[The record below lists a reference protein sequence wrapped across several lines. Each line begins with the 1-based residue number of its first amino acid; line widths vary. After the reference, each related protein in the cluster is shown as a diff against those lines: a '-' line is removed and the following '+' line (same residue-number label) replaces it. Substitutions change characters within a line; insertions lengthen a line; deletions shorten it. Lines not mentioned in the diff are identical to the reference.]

1 MRRGSRSNPGHGGM
15 MARKLLF
22 PAVLAVL
29 AGPLTA
35 QDVVVVPLD
44 PVNPDEIVSDPA
56 ISGQDS
62 TSEGIPLDPI
72 NPDDI
77 ITLQPLPEDGQGGFI
92 EPDIDPSSVVGQD
105 VTTVIEDDV
114 TNGTGAVLKGLDKFA
129 GTVRDITLKAGATTR
144 LGWLEITLGEC
155 RYPVDNPSGDAYAW
169 LVIRAQSGEAP
180 IFQGWMVASSPA
192 LNALDHARFDV
203 WVTHCTTE

>member
-1 MRRGSRSNPGHGGM
+1 MMRRVFIPI
-15 MARKLLF
+15 F
-22 PAVLAVL
+22 LAVAAL
-29 AGPLTA
+29 PAMA
-35 QDVVVVPLD
+35 QDVIVVPLD
-44 PVNPDEIVSDPA
+44 PASPDEIVADPA

-62 TSEGIPLDPI
+62 TGTADGIPLDPI
-72 NPDDI
+72 NPDDV
-77 ITLQPLPEDGQGGFI
+77 ITLEPLPEGSQGGFI
-92 EPDIDPSSVVGQD
+92 EPDLNPGSVVGQE

-114 TNGTGAVLKGLDKFA
+114 TQGTGAVLKGLDKFA
-129 GTVRDITLKAGATTR
+129 GSVSDLTLKTGETKQ
-144 LGWLEITLGEC
+144 LGWLQVTLGEC

-169 LVIRAQSGEAP
+169 LVIRENNDEVP